1 MSEACMALRVPGPR
15 DLCPRPPGQD
25 KGHLWFVAKPPLKK
39 KKYKQLNW
47 NKQRRISGPSSPI
60 RTIEKEP
67 STETGEV
74 VLFSRQI

>member
-39 KKYKQLNW
+39 KKIQA
-47 NKQRRISGPSSPI
+47 
-60 RTIEKEP
+60 T
-67 STETGEV
+67 
-74 VLFSRQI
+74 